1 MCDRPFISE
10 ANTFLSGAIPVFVRG
25 WIYMAPTCFAG
36 PRRISRAVGFLATIK
51 DVKKGIFLSEN
62 PARKEKKSPPS
73 LTVDDDRRDFLTLTV
88 CTVGAV
94 GAAGFVWPFIDS
106 MNPAADVT
114 ALSTLDVD
122 ISTIPQG
129 QGLTVL
135 WRGCPVFIRRRTPE
149 EIKIVEAVP
158 LDQLIDPESD
168 LLRIHKGKPE
178 WLVVVGICTHLGC
191 VPTGQKPTEPRGE
204 YGGWRCPCHGSEYD
218 VSGRVRRGPAPKNLA
233 IPPYVF
239 LDEKTIRIGQTEKT

>member
-1 MCDRPFISE
+1 MS
-10 ANTFLSGAIPVFVRG
+10 
-25 WIYMAPTCFAG
+25 
-36 PRRISRAVGFLATIK
+36 K
-51 DVKKGIFLSEN
+51 DVAHKKKT
-62 PARKEKKSPPS
+62 PALSPPI
-73 LTVDDDRRDFLTLTV
+73 DGARRDFLTLTA

-94 GAAGFVWPFIDS
+94 GTAGFVWPFIDS
-106 MNPAADVT
+106 MNPAADVM

-122 ISTIPQG
+122 ISTIPLG

-135 WRGCPVFIRRRTPE
+135 WRGCPVFIRHRTPE
-149 EIKIVEAVP
+149 EIKKVEAFP

-168 LLRIHKGKPE
+168 LKRIHKGKPE

-239 LDEKTIRIGQTEKT
+239 LDEKTIRIGQAETTST